1 MLFGSVYMLNHL
13 PQSWV
18 KNVYSLWAQGVVN
31 RAKLYTTLY
40 INPATATTLGVKPS
54 FIPQLVNTFP
64 PESPTAKITQLT
76 DTFSQLPTV
85 STAPTIKKKR

>member
-1 MLFGSVYMLNHL
+1 MRNTL

-31 RAKLYTTLY
+31 RVKPYTTLY
-40 INPATATTLGVKPS
+40 TNPATATTLGVKPS

-64 PESPTAKITQLT
+64 PESPTPKIAQLT
-76 DTFSQLPTV
+76 DTTDQLPTV